1 LHQKLKSTSFAPQ
14 DVWLIILGAYN
25 ARQTD
30 AALPTAEML
39 SPQTREAGATR
50 QPAGSGGVFS
60 NSITTG
66 SIGTSTSNPRH
77 RVTTAADPISN
88 GDASGSEGPISP
100 TPISSPPPSL
110 ESFKRKADLLDNT
123 IWIFGSEFL
132 RLQLLEP
139 IVGDALMSYPS
150 TIDDYGLKGQS
161 IYTAFF
167 DHLDMETFV
176 CWECGHTV
184 EGDLEVAI
192 VHQRAMHFQHEPY
205 RCHALNGEW

>member
-1 LHQKLKSTSFAPQ
+1 M
-14 DVWLIILGAYN
+14 GAYN
-25 ARQTD
+25 TRQTD

-50 QPAGSGGVFS
+50 QPAGSGGAPF
-60 NSITTG
+60 NSTATG
-66 SIGTSTSNPRH
+66 SISTSTSNLRH
-77 RVTTAADPISN
+77 RVTTAADRISN
-88 GDASGSEGPISP
+88 GDAPGSEGHISS
-100 TPISSPPPSL
+100 TPISSPPPSP
-110 ESFKRKADLLDNT
+110 ESFKRKADLLNNT
-123 IWIFGSEFL
+123 IWILGSDFL

-150 TIDDYGLKGQS
+150 IIDDYGLKGQS

-167 DHLDMETFV
+167 DHLDMGTFV

-192 VHQRAMHFQHEPY
+192 VHQRAVHFQHEPY